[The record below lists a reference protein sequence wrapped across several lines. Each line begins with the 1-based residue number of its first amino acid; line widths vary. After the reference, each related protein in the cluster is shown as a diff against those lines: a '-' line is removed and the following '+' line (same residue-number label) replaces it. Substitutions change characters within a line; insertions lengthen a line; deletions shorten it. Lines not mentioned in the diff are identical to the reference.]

1 MAQTRLAILEK
12 LSQHLEKW
20 DGTSEQAETII
31 AFNTP
36 LLAELKQFDAKQEQQ
51 GNGAY
56 SPNEQQ
62 QVANIIAAQ
71 QKLLTVI
78 KTERKSLLD
87 KMKQVN
93 KKDKVAKNYY
103 SSFQQSIFV
112 DKGI

>member
-1 MAQTRLAILEK
+1 MAQTRLALLEK

-36 LLAELKQFDAKQEQQ
+36 VLAELKQFDEQQ
-51 GNGAY
+51 ENETY
-56 SPNEQQ
+56 TKTEQQ
-62 QVANIIAAQ
+62 QVKDIIESQ
-71 QKLLTVI
+71 QKLLMVI
-78 KTERKSLLD
+78 KTDRKSLLD

-93 KKDKVAKNYY
+93 KKDKVVENYY
-103 SSFQQSIFV
+103 SSFQQSIFI